1 MIAQNADAILD
12 SLATR
17 MTEPATSGNVLD
29 AITSLMDTD
38 ITRVTEYHLIHFL
51 TIRLESGSK
60 TL

>member
-1 MIAQNADAILD
+1 MIAQNADAILE

-29 AITSLMDTD
+29 AITSLMDAD

-51 TIRLESGSK
+51 TIRLESG
-60 TL
+60 

>member
-29 AITSLMDTD
+29 AITSLMDAD

-51 TIRLESGSK
+51 TIRLESG
-60 TL
+60 